1 MPLPNDVHQLA
12 DMTVPDRFPRL
23 VVAGIGCSSLLMSI
37 YTILFQA
44 PSGVLFEQHPHLFY
58 QILKLSRCRFFLTVS
73 WRPSNG
79 AHWED
84 HHSYRL
90 YTPYPHGYNQW
101 FFLQDE
107 ALIMYFLYCNY
118 LCGVIFFSRRV
129 LYTACVLCNVIVIC
143 IALLI

>member
-44 PSGVLFEQHPHLFY
+44 PSSVLFEQHSHLFY
-58 QILKLSRCRFFLTVS
+58 QILLLLAV
-73 WRPSNG
+73 
-79 AHWED
+79 
-84 HHSYRL
+84 L
-90 YTPYPHGYNQW
+90 
-101 FFLQDE
+101 

-118 LCGVIFFSRRV
+118 LGGLIFLLLEMCFI
-129 LYTACVLCNVIVIC
+129 YGMCVVQCYCCMYCAFDL
-143 IALLI
+143 AR